1 MIVLKGHVG
10 FHRMATSASSAL
22 LIQHRPGLLWYWM
35 VSLHVCDSEKILLKY
50 LFHLWIW
57 FSSVQ
62 SIIMPDSLWPHGLQH
77 TRLPCLSPTP
87 RACSNSYP
95 LSRWCHP
102 TISSSVI
109 SFSSCLQSFP
119 ASGSFLKSQ
128 FFASGWQVIGA
139 STSAQSYQWIFKIE
153 FL

>member
-10 FHRMATSASSAL
+10 LHRTATSASSAL
-22 LIQHRPGLLWYWM
+22 LIRHRPGLLWYWM
-35 VSLHVCDSEKILLKY
+35 VCLHVCDSEKILLKY
-50 LFHLWIW
+50 LFYLWIS

-62 SIIMPDSLWPHGLQH
+62 SVITPDSLWPHGLQH

-87 RACSNSYP
+87 RACSNSYL
-95 LSRWCHP
+95 LSWWCHP

-119 ASGSFLKSQ
+119 ASGSFLKSL
-128 FFASGWQVIGA
+128 FFASGGQGIGA
-139 STSAQSYQWIFKIE
+139 STLAQSYQWIFKID

>member
-10 FHRMATSASSAL
+10 LPRMATSASSAL
-22 LIQHRPGLLWYWM
+22 LIWCRPGLLWYWM
-35 VSLHVCDSEKILLKY
+35 VCLQVCDSAKILLKH

-62 SIIMPDSLWPHGLQH
+62 SVMPDSLWHHGLQT
-77 TRLPCLSPTP
+77 TRLPCLSTTP

-95 LSRWCHP
+95 SRWWCHP

-109 SFSSCLQSFP
+109 SFSSCLQIFP
-119 ASGSFLKSQ
+119 SIRVFSKNQ
-128 FFASGWQVIGA
+128 FFTSVGQGIGV
-139 STSAQSYQWIFKIE
+139 STSAQSYQWILKID

>member
-10 FHRMATSASSAL
+10 LHRTATSASSAL
-22 LIQHRPGLLWYWM
+22 LIRHRPGLLWYWM
-35 VSLHVCDSEKILLKY
+35 FCLHVCDSEKILLKY

-57 FSSVQ
+57 FSLVQ
-62 SIIMPDSLWPHGLQH
+62 LVIMPDSLWPHGLQH

-87 RACSNSYP
+87 RACSNLYP
-95 LSRWCHP
+95 SSRWCHP

-128 FFASGWQVIGA
+128 FFASGGQVIGA
-139 STSAQSYQWIFKIE
+139 STLAQSYQWIFKIE